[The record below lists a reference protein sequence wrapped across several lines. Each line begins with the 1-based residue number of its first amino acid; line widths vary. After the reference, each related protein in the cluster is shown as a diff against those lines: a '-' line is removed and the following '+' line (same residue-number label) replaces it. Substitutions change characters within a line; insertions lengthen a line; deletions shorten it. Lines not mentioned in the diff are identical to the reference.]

1 MLVLVVDDSAFARSR
16 IAHILTRAG
25 HTVVEAENGKQA
37 LELYAAQHP
46 DVVTVDLLMP
56 EMDGIELIQ
65 RLRALDEKARIV
77 AVTADVQAVTRT
89 QVFAAGASA
98 YVTKIDQATEL
109 LHTIETT
116 TTKPPPPVLTP
127 AQRDALTEMMN
138 IAMGQAAHALSSLVE
153 HRVVLQVPHV
163 EILSVIGL
171 RLFCEEEVRQ
181 VGAAVQQFVSGQISG
196 VAALILPY
204 DHTLALI
211 RVLLASDSAVP
222 RLTPAAQPILSEVGN
237 IVLNAT
243 IALIGDQF
251 ETRLH
256 LGQPQILLNQ
266 TGSAVAEHLLRS
278 IPGADHAI
286 VFLSRMRVSD
296 VELSAFVTLLFPDET
311 VRRLLA
317 SLEAQ

>member
-1 MLVLVVDDSAFARSR
+1 VLVLVVDDSAFARSR
-16 IAHILTRAG
+16 IVRTLKQAG
-25 HTVVEAENGKQA
+25 HTVIEAESGKQA
-37 LELYAAQHP
+37 LELFAAQHP

-65 RLRALDEKARIV
+65 RLRALDEKARVV
-77 AVTADVQAVTRT
+77 AVTADIQAATRT

-98 YVTKIDQATEL
+98 YVSKIDQPTEL
-109 LHTIETT
+109 LHIVETAAM
-116 TTKPPPPVLTP
+116 KPPPPILTP
-127 AQRDALTEMMN
+127 AQRDAFTEMMN

-153 HRVVLQVPHV
+153 HRVILQVPHI
-163 EILSVIGL
+163 EILSAVGL

-181 VGAAVQQFVSGQISG
+181 VGAVVQQFVSGQISG
-196 VAALILPY
+196 VAALVLPY

-211 RVLLASDSAVP
+211 RVLLASDSAVNH
-222 RLTPAAQPILSEVGN
+222 LTSAAQPILSEVGN

-243 IALIGDQF
+243 VARIGDQF

-256 LGQPQILLNQ
+256 LSQPQTLLNQ
-266 TGSAVAEHLLRS
+266 AGSAVAEQLLRS
-278 IPGADHAI
+278 VPVADHAI

-296 VELSAFVTLLFPDET
+296 IELLAFVTLLFPDET

-317 SLEAQ
+317 SLQV